1 MASLG
6 TSLRFSRIDY
16 LVTWHNNS
24 CTVRISYPTCNK
36 CVAKL
41 WRRYD
46 TDDFRPLSSKPFAL
60 LSRQLQGVTLR
71 GLLLLPRRFSF
82 SRDEHA
88 VFGEGKIEM
97 IIPFKEMEPE
107 CRFGII
113 LKFSAPLCTLR
124 ENALVLQP
132 FESVAF
138 AKMIRNF
145 ARVAD

>member
-1 MASLG
+1 
-6 TSLRFSRIDY
+6 
-16 LVTWHNNS
+16 
-24 CTVRISYPTCNK
+24 
-36 CVAKL
+36 
-41 WRRYD
+41 
-46 TDDFRPLSSKPFAL
+46 
-60 LSRQLQGVTLR
+60 
-71 GLLLLPRRFSF
+71 
-82 SRDEHA
+82 
-88 VFGEGKIEM
+88 M

-113 LKFSAPLCTLR
+113 LKFSAPLRTLR